1 MANRQLKGK
10 KGNWRLTWVV
20 SVRQVTCPRSGE
32 QRKEASH
39 EDLEAGGG
47 SSRAGAQPCKEVPS
61 AGADGSRARRGD
73 PRELGIRPLKSGC
86 HLGSDSDEAA
96 SRRVDKT
103 RN

>member
-10 KGNWRLTWVV
+10 KGNWSLTWVV

-32 QRKEASH
+32 HRKEAGH
-39 EDLEAGGG
+39 ENLEAGGG

-61 AGADGSRARRGD
+61 AGADGSRARRKD
-73 PRELGIRPLKSGC
+73 PRELGIRPLKRGC
-86 HLGSDSDEAA
+86 RLGRDSDEAA
-96 SRRVDKT
+96 SRNVDKT